1 MNNFRNNKSSYK
13 EYAPGCY
20 NITCTEEEFVN
31 ELDHTQL
38 NKGHYFIEVMRPV
51 NPLTLM
57 LAPRE
62 ITVQL
67 TWANDVIEPTKTI
80 PIRKIDFENN
90 TIYVNKEFKEEIK
103 AFKKARFWQIE
114 VLRLNIFVITAPKK
128 PKIIFL

>member
-1 MNNFRNNKSSYK
+1 MNYNNQVYPGITYNC
-13 EYAPGCY
+13 EYRD
-20 NITCTEEEFVN
+20 TLLTVN
-31 ELDHTQL
+31 NGSLYSDHTQL

-67 TWANDVIEPTKTI
+67 TWANDIIEPTKTI
-80 PIRKIDFENN
+80 PIRKVDFENN

-103 AFKKARFWQIE
+103 AFKKAKFWQIE

>member
-1 MNNFRNNKSSYK
+1 
-13 EYAPGCY
+13 
-20 NITCTEEEFVN
+20 
-31 ELDHTQL
+31 
-38 NKGHYFIEVMRPV
+38 MRPV

-67 TWANDVIEPTKTI
+67 TWANDIIEPTKTI